1 MKSWGKGRALPWL
14 GLLFVLCA
22 NAKAQEPPAPPAAEP
37 AQGNCPMLPASTG
50 LRWEY
55 RGTAD
60 SDFCRALREDG
71 SEAFGLYIAAKSPF
85 QPRRGDRAEEATIDG
100 KQIHWYR
107 SQIAGKPDLQAR
119 ETLVEVGN
127 GKIAHIWVQSQSA
140 EQLKEAL
147 GQTEGLRFQSARLS
161 RK

>member
-22 NAKAQEPPAPPAAEP
+22 SAKAQEAPSAEP
-37 AQGNCPMLPASTG
+37 AQGNCPLLPASTG
-50 LRWEY
+50 LHWEY

-71 SEAFGLYIAAKSPF
+71 SEAFGLYIADKSPF
-85 QPRRGDRAEEATIDG
+85 QPRRGDRVEEATIDG

-107 SQIAGKPDLQAR
+107 SQIAGKPDVQAR
-119 ETLVEVGN
+119 ETLIEVGN
-127 GKIAHIWVQSQSA
+127 GKLAHIWVQAQSA
-140 EQLKEAL
+140 DQLKEAL